1 MVEKTLCTSAETEA
15 SSAITE
21 AVSGVSA
28 ANHTAVDE
36 LEKRH
41 RPPQSIYR
49 LIITVTLIDFI
60 PMTLHC
66 TALSTWKAF
75 IKKEKKSPASL
86 SIISAVGEEYE
97 TEMSLACLSQQYS
110 ECGFE

>member
-28 ANHTAVDE
+28 ANHTAVDK

-66 TALSTWKAF
+66 TAHGKHLS
-75 IKKEKKSPASL
+75 KKKKKSPASL